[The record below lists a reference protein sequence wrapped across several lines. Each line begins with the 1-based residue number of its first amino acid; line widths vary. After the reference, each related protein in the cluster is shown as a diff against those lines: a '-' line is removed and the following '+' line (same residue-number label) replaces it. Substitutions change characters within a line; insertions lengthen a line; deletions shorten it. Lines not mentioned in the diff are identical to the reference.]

1 MLPRG
6 LQPVLLGLA
15 VLLAMLVVAADAL
28 LLVFASGQMFDRLRH
43 NDVAWLGQAALAP
56 PRAAAPARRAA
67 TSSASSCCSPALG
80 AADVLALA

>member
-1 MLPRG
+1 MLQRG

-67 TSSASSCCSPALG
+67 TSSASSCCS
-80 AADVLALA
+80 AARDV